1 MDDIRV
7 GQLRQWSTD
16 DHEWP
21 ASGHAPGL
29 FLVVEQAPDWGG
41 EQTWRIMEGSAVR
54 GNFTSRTLAFES
66 RLVHET
72 R

>member
-1 MDDIRV
+1 MDEINV

-16 DHEWP
+16 DHGWL
-21 ASGHAPGL
+21 GGGRAPGL

-41 EQTWRIMEGSAVR
+41 EQCWRIMEGSVIR

-66 RLVHET
+66 RLVHEA